1 MVFMLKKASL
11 ARDFTI
17 FSIIILI
24 TVAVV
29 SICVGLIVHYSYYNQ
44 QESKIASKANI
55 LDRELADDFNIV
67 THYARFLGNKIAQHG
82 NQDEEYIRQIFSNE
96 AYYDPNNENIWT
108 KFGWIRP
115 DKKLLLFSKNSIE
128 EKDISA
134 RTFLN
139 ETPFAPGKIK
149 FSAPALG
156 ILSNQWILPA
166 GVGITNKNRE
176 FLGTVNTG
184 FHLERL
190 AKKLDFM
197 FDRKDLVFMLFDEN
211 IKFILSSDNIG
222 FSYLKTLPPENFVQ
236 RIKSNIEEAKLDK
249 GLLLEPIEYGQ
260 FEFTYFK
267 HSELYPF
274 YFVIGE
280 NIKIA
285 NSAYWQI
292 TFPRIAELSLMGILF
307 IILLYYFRKYIVKP
321 IILLSDS
328 AKKIVEG
335 DLNPV
340 IYHEQYQEVRLLAE
354 QLKEIQKTKIELIQ
368 AKNKVDAANRNL
380 EEKVKERTND
390 LEKALAIKTEFLNN
404 ISHEVRTPVQGI
416 TTISQGLVKDWKN
429 QSDDKNFSLASAVA
443 SNSRR
448 LFSLVSNLLD
458 LSIFNEDKMY
468 FNFQNI
474 DIIKLI
480 DDIILE
486 CETLYLPGKKIKIKF
501 IDRPETAILKVDPE
515 KITQVLRNLLTNSI
529 KFMDKGNIEIKV
541 SSDESSQYIVTIKD
555 EGINVPEQEL
565 DKIFSPFIR
574 SSTTKEKISGAGL
587 GLAISKKIIDGHNGK
602 IWAIN
607 NPNKGLIISF
617 SLPKNQIISSR
628 NELNNST
635 AKAAKILMIDDE
647 LTCQMSMEILLSNT
661 GYVLFSA
668 YGGVEGLEYLKKNYK
683 EIDLILLDL
692 MMPDMYGLNVLSEI
706 KSKPELSHIPV
717 IIQSGT
723 NDNKEVE
730 KGFSLGASEYVRKP
744 YQRQQ
749 IIDAI
754 NNCLVL

>member
-1 MVFMLKKASL
+1 M
-11 ARDFTI
+11 
-17 FSIIILI
+17 
-24 TVAVV
+24 
-29 SICVGLIVHYSYYNQ
+29 
-44 QESKIASKANI
+44 
-55 LDRELADDFNIV
+55 
-67 THYARFLGNKIAQHG
+67 
-82 NQDEEYIRQIFSNE
+82 
-96 AYYDPNNENIWT
+96 
-108 KFGWIRP
+108 
-115 DKKLLLFSKNSIE
+115 
-128 EKDISA
+128 
-134 RTFLN
+134 
-139 ETPFAPGKIK
+139 
-149 FSAPALG
+149 
-156 ILSNQWILPA
+156 PA
-166 GVGITNKNRE
+166 GVGINNQNRE
-176 FLGTVNTG
+176 FVGTVNTG

-190 AKKLDFM
+190 AKKLDFV

-211 IKFILSSDNIG
+211 MKFVLSSDNIG

-236 RIKSNIEEAKLDK
+236 LIKSSIEETKLDK
-249 GLLLEPIEYGQ
+249 GFLHKPIEYRQ

-292 TFPRIAELSLMGILF
+292 TFPRIAELSLMGFLF

-340 IYHEQYQEVRLLAE
+340 IYQGQYQEVRLLAE

-368 AKNKVDAANRNL
+368 AKNTADTANRNL
-380 EEKVKERTND
+380 EEKVRERTDD

-416 TTISQGLVKDWKN
+416 TTISQGLVKNWKN

-468 FNFQNI
+468 FNFQNV
-474 DIIKLI
+474 DILKLI
-480 DDIILE
+480 EEIILE
-486 CETLYLPGKKIKIKF
+486 CESLYLSEKKIKIIF
-501 IDRPETAILKVDPE
+501 IDHPKEAILKVDPE

-529 KFMDKGNIEIKV
+529 KFMNKGNIEISV
-541 SSDESSQYIVTIKD
+541 IFDELSHYIVAVKD
-555 EGINVPEQEL
+555 EGIHVPEQEL
-565 DKIFSPFIR
+565 DQIFSPFIR
-574 SSTTKEKISGAGL
+574 SSATKEKISGAGL
-587 GLAISKKIIDGHNGK
+587 GLAISKKIVDGHNGR
-602 IWAIN
+602 IWAKN
-607 NPNKGLIISF
+607 NTNKGVIISF
-617 SLPKNQIISSR
+617 SLPKNQITYDR
-628 NELNNST
+628 KNLEVYEP
-635 AKAAKILMIDDE
+635 KAAKILMIDDE

-661 GYVLFSA
+661 SYVLVSA
-668 YGGVEGLEYLKKNYK
+668 YGGAEGLEYLKDHYQ
-683 EIDLILLDL
+683 EIDLVLLDL
-692 MMPDMYGLNVLSEI
+692 MMPDMYGLNVLTAI
-706 KSKPELSHIPV
+706 KSNPDFSHIPV

-754 NNCLVL
+754 NSCLVL

>member
-1 MVFMLKKASL
+1 MLKKASL

-29 SICVGLIVHYSYYNQ
+29 SVCVGLIVHYSYHNQ
-44 QESKIASKANI
+44 QESKIANKANI
-55 LDRELADDFNIV
+55 LDRELSDSFNIV
-67 THYARFLGNKIAQHG
+67 THYAIFLGNKIAQHG
-82 NQDEEYIRQIFSNE
+82 NYDEKYMKQIFSNE
-96 AYYDPNNENIWT
+96 ALYDPNNENIWT
-108 KFGWIRP
+108 KFGWIKP
-115 DKKLLLFSKNSIE
+115 DKKILLFSKAPTQ

-134 RTFLN
+134 RDFLN
-139 ETPFAPGKIK
+139 DTPFVPGKIK

-156 ILSNQWILPA
+156 ILSNQWVLPA
-166 GVGITNKNRE
+166 GVGINDKNRK
-176 FLGTVNTG
+176 FIGTVNTG

-190 AKKLDFM
+190 AKKLDFV

-211 IKFILSSDNIG
+211 MKFILSSDNIG

-236 RIKSNIEEAKLDK
+236 LIKSSIEETKLDK
-249 GLLLEPIEYGQ
+249 GLLPEPIEYHQ
-260 FEFTYFK
+260 FKFTYFK

-280 NIKIA
+280 NIEIA

-292 TFPRIAELSLMGILF
+292 TFPRIAELSLMGFLF

-340 IYHEQYQEVRLLAE
+340 IYHGQYQEVRLLAE

-368 AKNKVDAANRNL
+368 AKNTVDTANRSL
-380 EEKVKERTND
+380 EKKVRERTKE

-404 ISHEVRTPVQGI
+404 MSHEVRTPVQGI
-416 TTISQGLVKDWKN
+416 TTISQGLVKNWKN

-458 LSIFNEDKMY
+458 LSIFNENKMY
-468 FNFQNI
+468 FNFQNV
-474 DIIKLI
+474 DIVKLI
-480 DDIILE
+480 EEIIQE
-486 CETLYLPGKKIKIKF
+486 CESLYLSERKIKIIFTDHPK
-501 IDRPETAILKVDPE
+501 EVILKLDPE

-529 KFMDKGNIEIKV
+529 KFMKTGTIEVAVIL
-541 SSDESSQYIVTIKD
+541 DGTSQYVVSVKD
-555 EGINVPEQEL
+555 EGVNIPEQEL

-574 SSTTKEKISGAGL
+574 SSVTQEKISGAGL

-602 IWAIN
+602 IWARN
-607 NPNKGLIISF
+607 NTNRGVIISF
-617 SLPKNQIISSR
+617 SLPKNQIISAHKNLEVSVP
-628 NELNNST
+628 
-635 AKAAKILMIDDE
+635 KAAKILMIDDE
-647 LTCQMSMEILLSNT
+647 VTCQMSVEILLSNT
-661 GYVLFSA
+661 NYVLISA
-668 YGGVEGLEYLKKNYK
+668 YGGAEGLNYLKEHYK
-683 EIDLILLDL
+683 EVDLVLLDL

-723 NDNKEVE
+723 NNNKEVE
-730 KGFSLGASEYVRKP
+730 KGFALGASEYVRKP

-754 NNCLVL
+754 NNCLAL